1 MRPLLGVIN
10 DLWSRFVATISGRE
24 GRARQIIIAA
34 LGALCIFAIVATGLL
49 VAAQGDPPATT
60 NLTRS
65 SVNTLT
71 AATLT
76 PTGAPTATTQPTRTA
91 TPSSGKKVSSKPVS
105 VPPPPPPPPPPPRA
119 TPTATPCP
127 TPTAEPTATA
137 TATAAA
143 TATPT
148 PTATSATSTTS
159 TTSTTAFRASSC
171 TPCGQ
176 NAGNNPSQSQ
186 IRAALD
192 AAANLYGLP
201 HNLVYGFA
209 WQESKWHQDVESC
222 DGGVGLMQIQ
232 YYYADYFNHSSVLNG
247 SGCGV
252 GDTNYNIYTLSG
264 NASLGA
270 KVIKYLSCY
279 YKNIAAGKYQAAGKS
294 YPDTDSDPSLCAT
307 LYTNNT
313 NGPTATLYQDLPSA
327 VADGWSC
334 PLDPTQGLTSAEV
347 LDYSVSAYN
356 AGQSAIYQCGCIPN
370 LGYVGAVEYW
380 TSQFQQG
387 ALP

>member
-1 MRPLLGVIN
+1 MQPLLGAIN
-10 DLWSRFVATISGRE
+10 DLWRRFIAAISGRE
-24 GRARQIIIAA
+24 GRARQVVIAS
-34 LGALCIFAIVATGLL
+34 LGALCIFAIVTTGLL

-60 NLTRS
+60 NLARGGA
-65 SVNTLT
+65 NTLT

-76 PTGAPTATTQPTRTA
+76 PTDAPTATTQPTHTA

-119 TPTATPCP
+119 TPTTTPCP
-127 TPTAEPTATA
+127 TPTAAPTA

-143 TATPT
+143 IATATPA
-148 PTATSATSTTS
+148 PTATAIPSPAALRT
-159 TTSTTAFRASSC
+159 SSC

-176 NAGNNPSQSQ
+176 NAGNNPGQAQ

-279 YKNIAAGKYQAAGKS
+279 YKSIAADKYQAAGKS
-294 YPDTDSDPSLCAT
+294 YPDSDSDPSLCAT
-307 LYTNNT
+307 LYANNT

-327 VADGWSC
+327 VGDGWSC

>member
-1 MRPLLGVIN
+1 MRSLLGTFA
-10 DLWSRFVATISGRE
+10 DLWGRFIAAITGRE
-24 GRARQIIIAA
+24 GRGRQFAIAA

-49 VAAQGDPPATT
+49 VAAQGDPPAARNLAQTT
-60 NLTRS
+60 TG
-65 SVNTLT
+65 TLPT
-71 AATLT
+71 ATLM
-76 PTGAPTATTQPTRTA
+76 PTDPATATTQPTH
-91 TPSSGKKVSSKPVS
+91 TPTTSSGGKKVSSKPVS

-127 TPTAEPTATA
+127 SPTAEPTATA
-137 TATAAA
+137 TATA
-143 TATPT
+143 
-148 PTATSATSTTS
+148 TSAPTVTSTSTSTTS
-159 TTSTTAFRASSC
+159 TSNTALHANSC

-176 NAGNNPSQSQ
+176 NAGNNPSQAQ

-279 YKNIAAGKYQAAGKS
+279 YMNIAAGKYQAAGTS
-294 YPDTDSDPSLCAT
+294 FPDIASNPSLCAT

-327 VADGWSC
+327 VGDGWSC
-334 PLDPTQGLTSAEV
+334 PLDPIQGLTSAEV